1 MSKMH
6 CIRHLKFAN
15 FFAER
20 VAIKMHCRTSI
31 QLAITSGFVVFV
43 TNFAQAESL
52 SSLIP
57 ELLKTNNLVKASE
70 AVAAAANEQIRVSE
84 GGWLPTLGV
93 TGIYGHEKQKK
104 PEGTD
109 DTDYAARSVDLS
121 VTQLLWD
128 FGNVNS
134 QIRTSQIGL
143 TRAEA
148 DLELRRQEVT
158 LRGVSAFLNLRRA
171 HETLMFARE
180 SENNI
185 KRQTEL
191 EDALVKRGAGL
202 STDVLQSKRQLASAQ
217 SRRVQAEGQLA
228 LARNEYRAIF
238 LNEVA
243 DPRKLKKPILPLEL
257 VPPTLSD
264 ALDIALR
271 ENPSLRVA
279 VADTGLAR
287 ESVNTTRSSSFFP
300 KIDAIGES
308 KYKKDSGGTSGEQ
321 RELIAK
327 LQMTFNFN
335 LGMTAVNSLKAAE
348 NAVTSS
354 SKTEAFQRETVEQRV
369 RNAWDNLLINR
380 TNFKI
385 LRNET
390 AIAAEFL
397 DLVRKE
403 RQLGNRQL
411 QDVLQGETALINAN
425 SSATAAET
433 DIAIGVYELL
443 AAMGRLSLEA
453 IRD

>member
-1 MSKMH
+1 MAPQIRTSFAVRGKMKTPCRTPIRLALAGGLVVLMSG
-6 CIRHLKFAN
+6 
-15 FFAER
+15 FAE
-20 VAIKMHCRTSI
+20 
-31 QLAITSGFVVFV
+31 
-43 TNFAQAESL
+43 AESL

-57 ELLKTNNLVKASE
+57 ELLKNNNLVKASE
-70 AVAAAANEQIRVSE
+70 ATAAAAREQIRVSE

-93 TGIYGHEKQKK
+93 TGTYGHQKQKK

-109 DTDYAARSVDLS
+109 DTDFAARSVDLS

-128 FGNVNS
+128 FGNANS
-134 QIRTSQIGL
+134 QIRASQIGL
-143 TRAEA
+143 TRAQA

-171 HETLMFARE
+171 HETLMFALE

-185 KRQTEL
+185 KKQTEL
-191 EDALVKRGAGL
+191 EDALVARGAGL

-238 LNEVA
+238 LSEVA
-243 DPRKLKKPILPLEL
+243 DLNNLKKPLLPVDMVPSSLEE
-257 VPPTLSD
+257 
-264 ALDIALR
+264 ALNIAFR

-279 VADTGLAR
+279 AADTGLAR
-287 ESVNTTRSSSFFP
+287 ENVNTTRSSSFFP

-308 KYKKDSGGTSGEQ
+308 KYQKDSGGTAGEQ
-321 RELIAK
+321 RELFAK

-348 NAVTSS
+348 NSVTSS
-354 SKTEAFQRETVEQRV
+354 SKTEAFQRETLEQRV

-443 AAMGRLSLEA
+443 AAMGRLSLRA

>member
-1 MSKMH
+1 MKM
-6 CIRHLKFAN
+6 R
-15 FFAER
+15 
-20 VAIKMHCRTSI
+20 CRTSI

-43 TNFAQAESL
+43 SNFAQAESL

-57 ELLKTNNLVKASE
+57 ELLKTNNLIKASE

-93 TGIYGHEKQKK
+93 TGIYGHEKQNK
-104 PEGTD
+104 PEDTD
-109 DTDYAARSVDLS
+109 DTDYVARSVDLS

-128 FGNVNS
+128 FGSVDS
-134 QIRTSQIGL
+134 QIRSSQIGL

-185 KRQTEL
+185 KKQTEL

-238 LNEVA
+238 LNEVP
-243 DPRKLKKPILPLEL
+243 DPSKLKKPILPLEI

-264 ALDIALR
+264 ALDIAR

-279 VADTGLAR
+279 AADTGLAR

>member
-1 MSKMH
+1 
-6 CIRHLKFAN
+6 
-15 FFAER
+15 
-20 VAIKMHCRTSI
+20 
-31 QLAITSGFVVFV
+31 
-43 TNFAQAESL
+43 
-52 SSLIP
+52 
-57 ELLKTNNLVKASE
+57 
-70 AVAAAANEQIRVSE
+70 
-84 GGWLPTLGV
+84 
-93 TGIYGHEKQKK
+93 
-104 PEGTD
+104 
-109 DTDYAARSVDLS
+109 
-121 VTQLLWD
+121 
-128 FGNVNS
+128 
-134 QIRTSQIGL
+134 
-143 TRAEA
+143 
-148 DLELRRQEVT
+148 
-158 LRGVSAFLNLRRA
+158 
-171 HETLMFARE
+171 MFARE

-238 LNEVA
+238 LNEVP
-243 DPRKLKKPILPLEL
+243 DPSKLKKPILPLEI